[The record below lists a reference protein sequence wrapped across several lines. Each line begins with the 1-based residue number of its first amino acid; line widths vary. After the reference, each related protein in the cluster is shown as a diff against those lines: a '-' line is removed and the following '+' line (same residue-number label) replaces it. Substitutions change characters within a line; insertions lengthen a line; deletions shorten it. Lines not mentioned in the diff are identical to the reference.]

1 MRLIDAITDPGV
13 ARRILE
19 CLALPGRAAPLAPAS
34 ELDLGSTIGGRDC
47 DAASAEA
54 DSDPDFDF
62 DQSADDGPDLE
73 RRIPRVRSRGEREGL
88 PNERHCWAS
97 GVQPC
102 VGGRESSKSPRRR
115 TRPQTVG

>member
-62 DQSADDGPDLE
+62 DQSADEDRTSNDASQGYAVAANGKACPTSATAGL
-73 RRIPRVRSRGEREGL
+73 RASSR
-88 PNERHCWAS
+88 A
-97 GVQPC
+97 
-102 VGGRESSKSPRRR
+102 
-115 TRPQTVG
+115 